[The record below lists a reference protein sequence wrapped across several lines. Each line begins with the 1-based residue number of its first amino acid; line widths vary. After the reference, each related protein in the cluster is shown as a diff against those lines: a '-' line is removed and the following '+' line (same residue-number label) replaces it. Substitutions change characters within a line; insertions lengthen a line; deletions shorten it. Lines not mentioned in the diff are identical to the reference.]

1 MMRLFVLL
9 AALLGFPLSAFA
21 LASSSVDTMEC
32 SGEPSTSLTDT
43 AAFFCAGDFQLS
55 GGSIVSDFKISIFA
69 DRLLSLYNI
78 SLRAPAIELS
88 GGQFVIGEGTI
99 LSTIGT
105 LASGVSSGT
114 IKLTGR
120 DVISLRDGGT
130 IIDPF
135 RAGGVLIVGGSGSG
149 VTGGSSGAIRLPRA
163 GDISV
168 HGGSIN
174 LMPSASATGGSSGVI
189 QLTGAGDIS
198 LGDRGTLTVMPSVPV
213 PEPGTY
219 ALMALGLLILAS
231 GTLLRRRD
239 GE

>member
-1 MMRLFVLL
+1 MMRLLVLL

-21 LASSSVDTMEC
+21 LASSSVDTMAC

-43 AAFFCAGDFQLS
+43 AAFFCTGDLLLS
-55 GGSIVSDFKISIFA
+55 GGSIVSDFRISIFA

-88 GGQFVIGEGTI
+88 GGQIVIGEGAI
-99 LSTIGT
+99 LSTAGT

-149 VTGGSSGAIRLPRA
+149 
-163 GDISV
+163 
-168 HGGSIN
+168 
-174 LMPSASATGGSSGVI
+174 ATGGSSGGI
-189 QLTGAGDIS
+189 QLAGAGDIS

-231 GTLLRRRD
+231 GTMLRRRD